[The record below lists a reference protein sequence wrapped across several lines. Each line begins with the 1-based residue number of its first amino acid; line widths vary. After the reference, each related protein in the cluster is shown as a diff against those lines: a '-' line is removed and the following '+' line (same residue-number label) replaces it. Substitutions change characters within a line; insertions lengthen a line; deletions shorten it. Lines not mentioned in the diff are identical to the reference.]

1 VQKGISASHP
11 KADILSLRRLQQ
23 LKRCRCCRA
32 PVRSIFRR
40 AAAHAAAACAR
51 GPAGRVRMRMMDWI
65 RVTHGSEHARRYAIR
80 WPLDTVAPGRR
91 VFVVRS
97 PRETRLEA
105 LRRVRKT
112 PEPLRGPGV
121 VLNYLFTL
129 STFSEAR
136 RVALNANG
144 SSRRARPDPTH
155 PPLRIDASNS
165 PAPDFCAGSRDNRG
179 RNASESA

>member
-1 VQKGISASHP
+1 
-11 KADILSLRRLQQ
+11 
-23 LKRCRCCRA
+23 
-32 PVRSIFRR
+32 
-40 AAAHAAAACAR
+40 
-51 GPAGRVRMRMMDWI
+51 MMDWI

-112 PEPLRGPGV
+112 SEPLRGPGV

-144 SSRRARPDPTH
+144 SSRRARPDPAH
-155 PPLRIDASNS
+155 PPFRIDASNS